1 MVAKGV
7 ESATAASA
15 MTGGQRGRETEATE
29 EQDAEEVGRVREVG
43 ARREGRENIPM
54 DNSTFRGGR

>member
-15 MTGGQRGRETEATE
+15 MTGGQRGRETEAT